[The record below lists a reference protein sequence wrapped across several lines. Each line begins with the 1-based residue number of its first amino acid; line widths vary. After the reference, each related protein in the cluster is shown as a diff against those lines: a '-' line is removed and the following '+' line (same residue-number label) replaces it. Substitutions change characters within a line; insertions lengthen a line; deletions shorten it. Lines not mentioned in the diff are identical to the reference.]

1 MIYANNVI
9 KKQGINI
16 ECNKQEIKMYKKYV
30 RNWNNLVVNRL
41 NLQQDYLWVRRIQK
55 IMEVF
60 VIINLLINIR

>member
-30 RNWNNLVVNRL
+30 RNWNNLVVNLL